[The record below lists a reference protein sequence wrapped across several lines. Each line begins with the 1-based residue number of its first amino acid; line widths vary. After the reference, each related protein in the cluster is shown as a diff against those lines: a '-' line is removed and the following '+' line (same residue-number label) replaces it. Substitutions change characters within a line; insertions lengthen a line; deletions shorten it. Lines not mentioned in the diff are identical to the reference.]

1 MRNTAKITT
10 AVLAAGALTLGLSA
24 CGSDKDS
31 ASDTSGPLV
40 VAATPVPHAE
50 ILNYVKDNLAKKEG
64 LDLEVK
70 EFTDYVTPNTA
81 TEDGSVGA
89 NYFQTEPYLADFNKK
104 NGTHLKSVAS
114 VHLEPLG
121 LYSKKADKVGDLKN
135 GATVALPNDTV
146 TEARALQLL
155 ASEGLLTLKDG
166 VGNSATTADITE
178 NPKDLE
184 FKEAQAAQT
193 PRALNDVDAAVING
207 NFALDAD
214 LKPAKDA
221 LVLESADDNPNVNL
235 LVVKEGQEDDP
246 RVKKLAKLLTSPEVK
261 KFIEDNYA
269 GSVLPSFFPSVR
281 LLPVPSDRFRSPRP
295 EPPTY
300 RVRSVLTGGP
310 GGVVECFHAACWAV
324 RAVPDGHPDFGAA
337 HDEHLPQHLHQHG
350 AVGAAPPR
358 RGRRP
363 RAGRDDERR
372 AGRRLDPR
380 PPALHRGRRR
390 HLDR

>member
-24 CGSDKDS
+24 CGSDKD

-50 ILNYVKDNLAKKEG
+50 ILTYVKDNLAKKAG

-121 LYSKKADKVGDLKN
+121 LYSKKADKADDLKS
-135 GATVALPNDTV
+135 GATIALPNDTV

-155 ASEGLLTLKDG
+155 ASQGLITLKDG
-166 VGNSATTADITE
+166 AGNSATTADITK
-178 NPKDLE
+178 NPKNLE
-184 FKEAQAAQT
+184 FKELEAAQT
-193 PRALNDVDAAVING
+193 PRSLNDVDAAVING
-207 NFALDAD
+207 NYALEAD

-221 LVLESADDNPNVNL
+221 LVLESAKNNPNVNL

-246 RVKKLAKLLTSPEVK
+246 RVQKLAKLLTSPEVK
-261 KFIEDNYA
+261 KFIEDHYA
-269 GSVLPSFFPSVR
+269 GSVLPSF
-281 LLPVPSDRFRSPRP
+281 
-295 EPPTY
+295 
-300 RVRSVLTGGP
+300 
-310 GGVVECFHAACWAV
+310 
-324 RAVPDGHPDFGAA
+324 
-337 HDEHLPQHLHQHG
+337 
-350 AVGAAPPR
+350 
-358 RGRRP
+358 
-363 RAGRDDERR
+363 
-372 AGRRLDPR
+372 
-380 PPALHRGRRR
+380 
-390 HLDR
+390 